1 MSPSDGPL
9 LLEHD
14 CTLEEST
21 GLQLED
27 TLVHPDKEGVAY
39 AIISNPTG
47 CSSCVNAGT
56 IIGRAVEVE
65 IIKGSQPDTMS
76 TESSG
81 GKLPTVRS
89 VQSVTDRKE
98 KLLSL
103 INRPTQLDEKQTQEL
118 LDFISDHHMIFS
130 LDDLERG
137 ETNLA
142 DMEIHTGDEAPR
154 RVAARRMPFAV
165 RQEVARQLCNMQEA
179 GVIEPSSS
187 PWSSPVVMVRK
198 KDGTL
203 RFCVDYRE
211 LNKITKRDTFP
222 LPRMDDLLDQL
233 GNSRYFTTL
242 DLASGY
248 WQICVAPGSREKTAF
263 VTPHGLFQFRVMPFG
278 LTNAPAVFQRLM
290 QTVLMGLNPV
300 GGKQFVSVYIDDV
313 LVYSQSLDEHL
324 EHLRLVIQKIQD
336 AGLKLK
342 PSKCQFVREEVEYLG
357 HVLTPEGLKTNTRL
371 VESVTN
377 YPRPQNSKEVKQFL
391 GLSSYYR
398 CFIRQFAAI
407 AQPLT
412 ALTRNGVTFDWT
424 KDCQTAFDRLKQSLT
439 TAPVLCYP
447 TFDSSFVLETD
458 AGIKGIGAILSQV
471 QKDGQRH
478 PIAYASRSLTPA
490 ERNYGIT
497 ELETLA
503 IVWSITHYHYYLYGQ
518 EVTVYTDHSAV
529 QAILNTPSPSGKH
542 ARWWS
547 KVYGAGIGKINIIHR
562 SGKTNTNADALSR
575 NPQAPAPQE
584 GIGENEIQVAAVNSE
599 PITSTDVLLQAKPLV
614 GTPTS
619 FGEEQQKDPQLKD
632 IIQFL
637 NTDELPSDVKQAK
650 KITAQQSMFAVV
662 DNVLYYVDSK

>member
-9 LLEHD
+9 LLEHER
-14 CTLEEST
+14 TLEEST

-65 IIKGSQPDTMS
+65 IIKGSERDTIS

-89 VQSVTDRKE
+89 VQSVTDHKE
-98 KLLSL
+98 RLLSL
-103 INRPTQLDEKQTQEL
+103 INRPTQLDQKQTQEL
-118 LDFISDHHMIFS
+118 LDFISDHHMVFS

-165 RQEVARQLCNMQEA
+165 QQEVARQLCNMQEA

-211 LNKITKRDTFP
+211 LNKVTKRDTFP
-222 LPRMDDLLDQL
+222 LPHVDDLLYRSAGEFQVFYHS
-233 GNSRYFTTL
+233 GPSQWI
-242 DLASGY
+242 LADMCCP
-248 WQICVAPGSREKTAF
+248 WLSREDSFCHSTWVVSVLGDAIRAYQCTCCLPK
-263 VTPHGLFQFRVMPFG
+263 
-278 LTNAPAVFQRLM
+278 TNADSTNGSKPSMR
-290 QTVLMGLNPV
+290 
-300 GGKQFVSVYIDDV
+300 KQFVSVYIDV
-313 LVYSQSLDEHL
+313 LVFSQSLDEHL
-324 EHLRLVIQKIQD
+324 EHLCLVIQKIQD

-342 PSKCQFVREEVEYLG
+342 PSKCQFVREEVG

-377 YPRPQNSKEVKQFL
+377 YPRPQNGKEVKQFL

-398 CFIRQFAAI
+398 RFIRQFAAI

-412 ALTRNGVTFDWT
+412 EMG
-424 KDCQTAFDRLKQSLT
+424 
-439 TAPVLCYP
+439 
-447 TFDSSFVLETD
+447 
-458 AGIKGIGAILSQV
+458 
-471 QKDGQRH
+471 
-478 PIAYASRSLTPA
+478 
-490 ERNYGIT
+490 
-497 ELETLA
+497 
-503 IVWSITHYHYYLYGQ
+503 
-518 EVTVYTDHSAV
+518 
-529 QAILNTPSPSGKH
+529 
-542 ARWWS
+542 
-547 KVYGAGIGKINIIHR
+547 
-562 SGKTNTNADALSR
+562 
-575 NPQAPAPQE
+575 
-584 GIGENEIQVAAVNSE
+584 
-599 PITSTDVLLQAKPLV
+599 
-614 GTPTS
+614 
-619 FGEEQQKDPQLKD
+619 
-632 IIQFL
+632 
-637 NTDELPSDVKQAK
+637 
-650 KITAQQSMFAVV
+650 
-662 DNVLYYVDSK
+662 